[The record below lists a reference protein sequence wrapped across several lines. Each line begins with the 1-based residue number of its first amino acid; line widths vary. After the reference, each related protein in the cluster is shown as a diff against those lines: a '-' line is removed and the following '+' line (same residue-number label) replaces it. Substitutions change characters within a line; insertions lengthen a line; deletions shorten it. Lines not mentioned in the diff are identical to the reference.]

1 MHNFLVKKIVKF
13 IFCYNFEV
21 LIITNKEK
29 KLTHFY
35 IMRKLL
41 SLTLLALA
49 GSTAFAGGYRVSIQ
63 GQKQLAMGHTGVA
76 VVNSAEVAFFNPA
89 GMAYLDKK
97 FNLSVGA
104 NGLFA
109 NTKFQNSQYG
119 WEADTKN
126 FGTPFSV
133 YATYKLNDWLTA
145 GLAVYTPYGSAVDW
159 DQDWEG
165 AHLVN
170 NIDLQAIF
178 VQPTF
183 SVRMGE
189 HFSIGGGP
197 IFATGSVNFNRNLS
211 INPLLSDAEGNP
223 TDVTLDAKGITAWGY
238 TAGFMFNPT
247 DKLRIGMNYRSE
259 IIMEARDGDAIYNDT
274 PTFNP
279 LANTTFNADLPL
291 PAELTVGLSYQVT
304 DKWLLAFDYNRT
316 MWSAYEALDVT
327 FGNGTESLNPR
338 NYQNVSTY
346 RVGTQYKAND
356 KFTFRAGWYFDESPV
371 QDGYFAPE
379 TPRNDSMGYTGGLTY
394 QVNSKLGV
402 DFSFLYLHF
411 DEIDN
416 SYNHSTDPISGQP
429 NPDFGGTYK
438 SVVFSPGIGI
448 TYGF

>member
-1 MHNFLVKKIVKF
+1 
-13 IFCYNFEV
+13 
-21 LIITNKEK
+21 
-29 KLTHFY
+29 
-35 IMRKLL
+35 MRKLL

-104 NGLFA
+104 NALFA
-109 NTKFQNSQYG
+109 NVKFQNNQFG
-119 WEADTKN
+119 TEAESKN
-126 FGTPFSV
+126 VGTPFSV
-133 YATYKLNDWLTA
+133 YATYKLNDWFTA
-145 GLAVYTPYGSAVDW
+145 GLAVYTPYGSAVSW
-159 DQDWEG
+159 DQDWQG

-178 VQPTF
+178 VQPSF
-183 SVRMGE
+183 SIRMGE

-197 IFATGSVNFNRNLS
+197 IYATGSVNLNKNLS
-211 INPLLSDAEGNP
+211 MNPLVSSPDGNR
-223 TDVTLDAKGITAWGY
+223 TDITLDAKGISAWGY

-259 IIMEARDGDAIYNDT
+259 IIMEARDGKATYEDA
-274 PTFNP
+274 PSFLL
-279 LANTTFNADLPL
+279 LANTTFDADLPL

-304 DKWLLAFDYNRT
+304 DKWLVAFDYNHT
-316 MWSAYEALDVT
+316 MWSAYQNLDVK
-327 FGNGTESLNPR
+327 FANGTESLNPR
-338 NYQNVSTY
+338 NYKDVSTY
-346 RVGTQYKAND
+346 RVGTQYKANE
-356 KFTFRAGWYFDESPV
+356 KFTFRAGWYMDESPV

-379 TPRNDSMGYTGGLTY
+379 TPRNDSMAYTGGFTFQL
-394 QVNSKLGV
+394 NDKFGI
-402 DFSFLYLHF
+402 DFSLLYIHF

-416 SYNHSTDPISGQP
+416 SYNYSTDPVSGQP

-438 SVVFSPGIGI
+438 SVVLSPGIGI

>member
-1 MHNFLVKKIVKF
+1 
-13 IFCYNFEV
+13 
-21 LIITNKEK
+21 
-29 KLTHFY
+29 
-35 IMRKLL
+35 MRKLL

-49 GSTAFAGGYRVSIQ
+49 SSTAFAGGYRVSIQ

-104 NGLFA
+104 NALFA
-109 NTKFQNSQYG
+109 KTKFQNSQYN
-119 WEADTKN
+119 WEASTEN
-126 FGTPFSV
+126 MGTPFSL
-133 YATYKLNDWLTA
+133 YATYKLNDWFTA
-145 GLAVYTPYGSAVDW
+145 GLAVYTPYGSSVEW
-159 DQDWEG
+159 DQDWQG

-178 VQPTF
+178 IQPSI
-183 SVRMGE
+183 SVRIGE
-189 HFSIGGGP
+189 HFSVGGGP
-197 IFATGSVNFNRNLS
+197 IYATGSVNFNRNLS
-211 INPLLSDAEGNP
+211 MNPLLSDSEGNP
-223 TDVTLDAKGITAWGY
+223 TDVTLDAKGINAWGY

-259 IIMEARDGDAIYNDT
+259 IIMEARGGDATYNDT
-274 PTFNP
+274 PSFNP
-279 LANTTFNADLPL
+279 LANTTFDADLPL
-291 PAELTVGLSYQVT
+291 PAELTVGLSYEVT
-304 DKWLLAFDYNRT
+304 DKLLFAFDYNRT
-316 MWSAYEALDVT
+316 MWSVYKALDVK

-338 NYQNVSTY
+338 NYQNSSTY

-416 SYNHSTDPISGQP
+416 SYDYSTDPITGQP

>member
-178 VQPTF
+178 VQP
-183 SVRMGE
+183 SVSIRMGE
-189 HFSIGGGP
+189 HFSLGGGV
-197 IFATGSVNFNRNLS
+197 IYASGSVNLNRNLS
-211 INPLLSDAEGNP
+211 MNPLLSDDGQP

>member
-1 MHNFLVKKIVKF
+1 
-13 IFCYNFEV
+13 
-21 LIITNKEK
+21 
-29 KLTHFY
+29 
-35 IMRKLL
+35 MRKLL

-97 FNLSVGA
+97 FNLSVGGNA
-104 NGLFA
+104 LFA
-109 NTKFQNSQYG
+109 NVKFQNTQFG
-119 WEADTKN
+119 WEAESKN
-126 FGTPFSV
+126 VGTPFSV
-133 YATYKLNDWLTA
+133 YATYKLNDWFTA
-145 GLAVYTPYGSAVDW
+145 GLAVYTPYGSAVSW
-159 DQDWEG
+159 DQDWQG

-170 NIDLQAIF
+170 DIDLQAIF
-178 VQPTF
+178 VQPSI
-183 SVRMGE
+183 SVRVGE
-189 HFSIGGGP
+189 HFSVGGGP
-197 IFATGSVNFNRNLS
+197 IFATGSVNLNKNLS
-211 INPLLSDAEGNP
+211 MNPLVSDTNGNP

-238 TAGFMFNPT
+238 TAGIMFNPT
-247 DKLRIGMNYRSE
+247 DKMRIGMNYRSE
-259 IIMEARDGDAIYNDT
+259 IIMEARDGKATYQD
-274 PTFNP
+274 PPSFLP

-316 MWSAYEALDVT
+316 MWSAYEALDVK

>member
-1 MHNFLVKKIVKF
+1 
-13 IFCYNFEV
+13 
-21 LIITNKEK
+21 
-29 KLTHFY
+29 
-35 IMRKLL
+35 MRKLL

-97 FNLSVGA
+97 FNLSVGGNA
-104 NGLFA
+104 LFA
-109 NTKFQNSQYG
+109 KTKFQNSQYN
-119 WEADTKN
+119 WEASTEN
-126 FGTPFSV
+126 MGTPFSV
-133 YATYKLNDWLTA
+133 YATYKINDWFTA
-145 GLAVYTPYGSAVDW
+145 GLAVYTPYGSSVEW

-165 AHLVN
+165 AHLLN

-178 VQPTF
+178 VQP
-183 SVRMGE
+183 SISIRVGE

-197 IFATGSVNFNRNLS
+197 IYATGSVNFNRNLS
-211 INPLLSDAEGNP
+211 MNPLLSDSEGNP

-247 DKLRIGMNYRSE
+247 DKLRLGMNYRSE
-259 IIMEARDGDAIYNDT
+259 IIMEARDGDATYNDT
-274 PTFNP
+274 PSFNP
-279 LANTTFNADLPL
+279 LANTKFDADLPL
-291 PAELTVGLSYQVT
+291 PAELTVGLSYEVT
-304 DKWLLAFDYNRT
+304 NKWLVAFDYNRT
-316 MWSAYEALDVT
+316 MWSVYKALDVK
-327 FGNGTESLNPR
+327 FANGTESLNPR
-338 NYQNVSTY
+338 NYQNSSTY
-346 RVGTQYKAND
+346 RFGTQYKAND
-356 KFTFRAGWYFDESPV
+356 KFTFRAGMYFDESPV

-416 SYNHSTDPISGQP
+416 SYNYSTDPISGQP

>member
-1 MHNFLVKKIVKF
+1 
-13 IFCYNFEV
+13 
-21 LIITNKEK
+21 
-29 KLTHFY
+29 
-35 IMRKLL
+35 MRKLL

-97 FNLSVGA
+97 FNLSVGGNA
-104 NGLFA
+104 LFA
-109 NTKFQNSQYG
+109 KTKFQNSQYN
-119 WEADTKN
+119 WEASTEN
-126 FGTPFSV
+126 MGTPFSV
-133 YATYKLNDWLTA
+133 YATYKINDWFTA
-145 GLAVYTPYGSAVDW
+145 GLAVYTPYGSSVEW

-178 VQPTF
+178 VQP
-183 SVRMGE
+183 SISIRVGE

-197 IFATGSVNFNRNLS
+197 IYATGSVNFNRNLS
-211 INPLLSDAEGNP
+211 MNPLLSDSEGNP

-247 DKLRIGMNYRSE
+247 DKLRLGMNYRSE
-259 IIMEARDGDAIYNDT
+259 IIMEARDGDATYNDT
-274 PTFNP
+274 PSFNP
-279 LANTTFNADLPL
+279 LANTKFDADLPL
-291 PAELTVGLSYQVT
+291 PAELTVGLSYEVT
-304 DKWLLAFDYNRT
+304 NKWLVAFDYNRT
-316 MWSAYEALDVT
+316 MWSVYKALDVK
-327 FGNGTESLNPR
+327 FANGTESLNPR
-338 NYQNVSTY
+338 NYQNSSTY
-346 RVGTQYKAND
+346 RFGTQYKANN
-356 KFTFRAGWYFDESPV
+356 KFTFRAGMYFDESPV

-416 SYNHSTDPISGQP
+416 SYNYSTDPVSGQP

>member
-1 MHNFLVKKIVKF
+1 MRLRFYKQRK
-13 IFCYNFEV
+13 
-21 LIITNKEK
+21 TN
-29 KLTHFY
+29 TFY

-89 GMAYLDKK
+89 GMVYLDKK

-104 NGLFA
+104 NALFA
-109 NTKFQNSQYG
+109 NVKFQNSTYN
-119 WEADTKN
+119 WTAESKN
-126 FGTPFSV
+126 VGTPFSV

-178 VQPTF
+178 VQP
-183 SVRMGE
+183 SVSIRMGE
-189 HFSIGGGP
+189 HFSLGGGV
-197 IFATGSVNFNRNLS
+197 IYASGSVNLNRNLS
-211 INPLLSDAEGNP
+211 MNPLLSDDGQP
-223 TDVTLDAKGITAWGY
+223 SDVTIDAKGITAWGY

-356 KFTFRAGWYFDESPV
+356 KFTFRAGYYFDESPV

>member
-1 MHNFLVKKIVKF
+1 
-13 IFCYNFEV
+13 
-21 LIITNKEK
+21 
-29 KLTHFY
+29 
-35 IMRKLL
+35 MRKLL

-97 FNLSVGA
+97 FNLSVGGNA
-104 NGLFA
+104 LFA
-109 NTKFQNSQYG
+109 KTKFQNSQYN
-119 WEADTKN
+119 WEASTEN
-126 FGTPFSV
+126 MGTPFSV
-133 YATYKLNDWLTA
+133 YATYKINDWFTA
-145 GLAVYTPYGSAVDW
+145 GLAVYTPYGSSVEW

-178 VQPTF
+178 VQP
-183 SVRMGE
+183 SISIRVGE

-197 IFATGSVNFNRNLS
+197 IYATGSVNFNRNLS
-211 INPLLSDAEGNP
+211 MNLLLSDSEGNP

-247 DKLRIGMNYRSE
+247 DKLRLGMNYRSE
-259 IIMEARDGDAIYNDT
+259 IIMEARDGDATYNDT
-274 PTFNP
+274 PSFNP
-279 LANTTFNADLPL
+279 LANTKFDADLPL
-291 PAELTVGLSYQVT
+291 PAELTVGLSYEVT
-304 DKWLLAFDYNRT
+304 NKWLVAFDYNRT
-316 MWSAYEALDVT
+316 MWSVYKALDVK
-327 FGNGTESLNPR
+327 FANGTESLNPR
-338 NYQNVSTY
+338 NYQNSSTY
-346 RVGTQYKAND
+346 RFGTQYKAND
-356 KFTFRAGWYFDESPV
+356 KFTFRAGMYFDESPV

-416 SYNHSTDPISGQP
+416 SYNYSTDPISGQP

-438 SVVFSPGIGI
+438 SVVFSLGIGI

>member
-1 MHNFLVKKIVKF
+1 
-13 IFCYNFEV
+13 
-21 LIITNKEK
+21 
-29 KLTHFY
+29 
-35 IMRKLL
+35 MRKLL

-76 VVNSAEVAFFNPA
+76 IVNSAEVAFFNPA

-97 FNLSVGA
+97 FNLSVGGSA
-104 NGLFA
+104 LFA
-109 NTKFQNSQYG
+109 NVKFQNTQFG
-119 WEADTKN
+119 WEAESKN
-126 FGTPFSV
+126 VGTPFSV

-159 DQDWEG
+159 DQDWQG

-178 VQPTF
+178 IQPSI
-183 SVRMGE
+183 SVRIGE
-189 HFSIGGGP
+189 HFSVGGGP
-197 IFATGSVNFNRNLS
+197 IYATGSVNFNRNLS
-211 INPLLSDAEGNP
+211 MNPLFSANGSG
-223 TDVTLDAKGITAWGY
+223 TDVTLDAKGISAWGY

-247 DKLRIGMNYRSE
+247 DKMRIGMNYRSE
-259 IIMEARDGDAIYNDT
+259 IIMEARDGDATYSDV
-274 PTFNP
+274 PSFVP
-279 LANTTFNADLPL
+279 LTNTTFDADLPL
-291 PAELTVGLSYQVT
+291 PAELTVGLSYEVT
-304 DKWLLAFDYNRT
+304 DKLLFAFDYNRT
-316 MWSAYEALDVT
+316 MWSVYKALDVK

-338 NYQNVSTY
+338 NYQNSSTY

-371 QDGYFAPE
+371 QDGFFAPE

-394 QVNSKLGV
+394 QLNSKLGI

-411 DEIDN
+411 DEVDN

>member
-89 GMAYLDKK
+89 GMVYLDKK
-97 FNLSVGA
+97 FNLSVGGNA
-104 NGLFA
+104 LFA
-109 NTKFQNSQYG
+109 NVKFQNSTYN
-119 WEADTKN
+119 WTAESKN
-126 FGTPFSV
+126 VGTPFSV

-165 AHLVN
+165 SHLVN

-178 VQPTF
+178 IQPSI
-183 SVRMGE
+183 SVRIGE
-189 HFSIGGGP
+189 HFSVGGGP
-197 IFATGSVNFNRNLS
+197 IYATGSVNFNRNLS
-211 INPLLSDAEGNP
+211 MNPLLSDSEGNP
-223 TDVTLDAKGITAWGY
+223 TDVTIDAKGINAWGY

-259 IIMEARDGDAIYNDT
+259 IIMEARGGDATYNDT
-274 PTFNP
+274 PSFNP
-279 LANTTFNADLPL
+279 LANTTFDADLPL

-316 MWSAYEALDVT
+316 MWSAYEALDVK

-438 SVVFSPGIGI
+438 SVVFSPDIGI

>member
-1 MHNFLVKKIVKF
+1 
-13 IFCYNFEV
+13 
-21 LIITNKEK
+21 
-29 KLTHFY
+29 
-35 IMRKLL
+35 
-41 SLTLLALA
+41 
-49 GSTAFAGGYRVSIQ
+49 
-63 GQKQLAMGHTGVA
+63 
-76 VVNSAEVAFFNPA
+76 
-89 GMAYLDKK
+89 
-97 FNLSVGA
+97 VGA
-104 NGLFA
+104 NALFA
-109 NTKFQNSQYG
+109 KTKFQNSQYN
-119 WEADTKN
+119 WEASTEN
-126 FGTPFSV
+126 MGTPFSL
-133 YATYKLNDWLTA
+133 YATYKLNDWFTA
-145 GLAVYTPYGSAVDW
+145 GLAVYTPYGSAVEW
-159 DQDWEG
+159 DQDWQG

-178 VQPTF
+178 IQPSI
-183 SVRMGE
+183 SVRVGE
-189 HFSIGGGP
+189 HFSVGGGP

-211 INPLLSDAEGNP
+211 MNPLLSDSEGNP
-223 TDVTLDAKGITAWGY
+223 TDVTIDAKGINAWGY

>member
-1 MHNFLVKKIVKF
+1 
-13 IFCYNFEV
+13 
-21 LIITNKEK
+21 
-29 KLTHFY
+29 
-35 IMRKLL
+35 MRKLL

-89 GMAYLDKK
+89 GMVYLDKK
-97 FNLSVGA
+97 FNLSVGGNA
-104 NGLFA
+104 LFA
-109 NTKFQNSQYG
+109 NVKFQNSTYN
-119 WEADTKN
+119 WTAESKN
-126 FGTPFSV
+126 VGTPFSV

-165 AHLVN
+165 SHLVN

-178 VQPTF
+178 VQPSI
-183 SVRMGE
+183 SVRIGE
-189 HFSIGGGP
+189 HFSVGGGP
-197 IFATGSVNFNRNLS
+197 IYATGSVNFNRNLS
-211 INPLLSDAEGNP
+211 MNPLLSDSEGNP

-247 DKLRIGMNYRSE
+247 DKLRLGMNYRSE
-259 IIMEARDGDAIYNDT
+259 IIMEARDGDANYDDT
-274 PTFNP
+274 PSFNP
-279 LANTTFNADLPL
+279 LANTKFDADLPL
-291 PAELTVGLSYQVT
+291 PAELTVGLSYEVT
-304 DKWLLAFDYNRT
+304 NKWLVAFDYNRT
-316 MWSAYEALDVT
+316 MWSVYKALDVK
-327 FGNGTESLNPR
+327 FANGTESLNPR
-338 NYQNVSTY
+338 NYQNSSTY
-346 RVGTQYKAND
+346 RFGTQYKAND
-356 KFTFRAGWYFDESPV
+356 KFTFRAGMYFDESPV

-416 SYNHSTDPISGQP
+416 SYNYSTDPISGQP